1 MLNGQLPLTALYFPQ
16 VSFARLKR
24 PAMWA
29 AGALG
34 LSLIYGCSTSTSR
47 APVVDL
53 SNQPSGSSMA
63 SAGGSYVVKPGD
75 TLYQIARSNGVS
87 VDSLKQ
93 WNNISDANQ
102 LSVGQVL
109 KLSAGGSAGST
120 VASAPPPVSSG
131 TTATPVPLGEQGSST
146 GAGTGATTAP
156 GTTSSTTTPPASSAT
171 PPATSTTPAASETP
185 PASVATPK
193 RAADASLISWGWP
206 ASGAVTQTFTT
217 ASKGIDIGGSLGAP
231 VVAAADGKV
240 MYSGNGV
247 RGLGNLIIINH
258 ENGFITAY
266 AHNQTLL
273 VKTGQAVK
281 RGSKIAEIGQSDTTS
296 PRLHFEIRRQGTPVD
311 PLQYLP
317 AR

>member
-1 MLNGQLPLTALYFPQ
+1 MLNGQLPLTALYFPRAA
-16 VSFARLKR
+16 FTRLGR
-24 PAMWA
+24 PAA
-29 AGALG
+29 RIAGALG
-34 LSLIYGCSTSTSR
+34 IGLICGCTSTSLSR

-53 SNQPSGSSMA
+53 SNQPAGSVA
-63 SAGGSYVVKPGD
+63 PAGGSYVVKPGD

-93 WNNISDANQ
+93 WNNIGDANQ
-102 LSVGQVL
+102 LNVGQVL
-109 KLSAGGSAGST
+109 KLSASGEATGATSASTSSGST
-120 VASAPPPVSSG
+120 VATPVPVGQASG
-131 TTATPVPLGEQGSST
+131 TTSTAGASTTPPSSSVT
-146 GAGTGATTAP
+146 P
-156 GTTSSTTTPPASSAT
+156 STTTPPAT
-171 PPATSTTPAASETP
+171 TTPPPATSTTTPAESSTPTPTRAS
-185 PASVATPK
+185 
-193 RAADASLISWGWP
+193 DASLITWGWP
-206 ASGAVTQTFTT
+206 SSGAVTQTFTT
-217 ASKGIDIGGSLGAP
+217 ATKGIDIAGSLGDP

-273 VKTGQAVK
+273 AKTGETVK
-281 RGSKIAEIGQSDTTS
+281 RGAKIAQIGQSDTTS

-311 PLQYLP
+311 PLKYLP

>member
-24 PAMWA
+24 PTAWA
-29 AGALG
+29 AGVLG
-34 LSLIYGCSTSTSR
+34 LGLMYGCTSTSLNR

-53 SNQPSGSSMA
+53 SNQPAGSTA
-63 SAGGSYVVKPGD
+63 SASGGSYVVKPGD

-87 VDSLKQ
+87 VDNLKQ
-93 WNNISDANQ
+93 WNNIGDANQ
-102 LSVGQVL
+102 LNVGQVL
-109 KLSAGGSAGST
+109 KLSSTGASGGAIATGP
-120 VASAPPPVSSG
+120 ASGAV
-131 TTATPVPLGEQGSST
+131 ATPTPLGEPGSATST
-146 GAGTGATTAP
+146 P
-156 GTTSSTTTPPASSAT
+156 GTTTPATPSTTTPPTSTTTPPAST
-171 PPATSTTPAASETP
+171 ATSTPAAPVS
-185 PASVATPK
+185 TPK
-193 RAADASLISWGWP
+193 RASDASLISWGWP
-206 ASGAVTQTFTT
+206 SSGPVTQQFTT

-273 VKTGQAVK
+273 AKTGESVK
-281 RGSKIAEIGQSDTTS
+281 RGAKIAEIGQSDTTS